1 MSHHI
6 YTTPGIIIGSRNSG
20 EANKY
25 LYIFTR
31 DLGMIGASAQGIRL
45 GKSKLKYHSQDFCYS
60 SFSLVKGKDIWRVT
74 SAGNGDALFSEIKK
88 YESYFILYVTILS
101 LLKRLLNGEE
111 KHEALFDE
119 IINGFHFLVSQS
131 FSEKDLKSFE
141 QIIVLRILHMLGY
154 IGKVKELEIFLKNEW
169 SMETLMKSAE
179 FKKKIV
185 GEINQALKESML

>member
-1 MSHHI
+1 M
-6 YTTPGIIIGSRNSG
+6 
-20 EANKY
+20 
-25 LYIFTR
+25 
-31 DLGMIGASAQGIRL
+31 
-45 GKSKLKYHSQDFCYS
+45 
-60 SFSLVKGKDIWRVT
+60 
-74 SAGNGDALFSEIKK
+74 
-88 YESYFILYVTILS
+88 TILS